1 MTMQQAELQ
10 SLVKGL
16 KADFKKPTQQN
27 RKTIGDR
34 ANLANLAALEMLV
47 ETVAE
52 KNAVSF
58 SEKGDSLQNLA
69 KELSELTGFIDDL
82 GERYK
87 KS

>member
-1 MTMQQAELQ
+1 MQRAELG

-16 KADFKKPTQQN
+16 KADFNKTPQLN
-27 RKTIGDR
+27 RKTVGDR

-58 SEKGDSLQNLA
+58 SEKGRGLQNLA
-69 KELSELTGFIDDL
+69 KELSEITGFVEDL
-82 GERYK
+82 GERNK
-87 KS
+87 KF

>member
-1 MTMQQAELQ
+1 MQQVELQ

-16 KADFKKPTQQN
+16 KADFKKTTQLS
-27 RKTIGDR
+27 RKTVADR

-52 KNAVSF
+52 KNAVPYL
-58 SEKGDSLQNLA
+58 EKGQGLQSLAQ
-69 KELSELTGFIDDL
+69 ELSEITGFVEDL
-82 GERYK
+82 GVRSK